1 MLSLPTRKAS
11 EEQLLQVLS
20 KSPKAP
26 FRCSSGRR
34 NTWSLEVSPNPAR
47 SHPGLLK
54 AVEDLDRVGEEDEV
68 GREAATPYLD
78 TVLPLHLR
86 RWLQLPRM
94 WQLETDT
101 AIDFSTVTEPLI
113 KGHFTPHIA
122 WVLLGNPLWVQ

>member
-1 MLSLPTRKAS
+1 
-11 EEQLLQVLS
+11 
-20 KSPKAP
+20 
-26 FRCSSGRR
+26 
-34 NTWSLEVSPNPAR
+34 
-47 SHPGLLK
+47 
-54 AVEDLDRVGEEDEV
+54 VEDLDRVGEEDEV